1 MNKYQENQDGTTE
14 ITLCN
19 GFKTIVDSEFVPLL
33 KNYHWWSKSGRVQG
47 YLLGTSGPTRKNV
60 YMSRLIML
68 HKSDDSEEEPEAIDH
83 INGDPFDNR
92 ISNLRPCTLQ
102 FNSSILAAR
111 KRKREFPRFI
121 YKVKDR
127 FDVQIRSKL
136 LPKNIYKSFYDLE
149 EAQEFVEEQMKQI
162 KEDYERPRK
171 LQEALKFLDKLLP
184 TDNKDYQ
191 AYCCGM

>member
-1 MNKYQENQDGTTE
+1 MNTYKENPDNTTT

-33 KNYHWWSKSGRVQG
+33 KQYHWWSKSGRVQG
-47 YLLGTSGPTRKNV
+47 YLLGTSGHNRKNV
-60 YMSRLIML
+60 YLSRLIML
-68 HKSDDSEEEPEAIDH
+68 HQNSSEEEPEAIDH

-111 KRKREFPRFI
+111 KRKRNLPRFI
-121 YKVKDR
+121 YKVGDK
-127 FDVQIRSKL
+127 FDVQIKSLL
-136 LPKNIYKSFYDLE
+136 LPKNVYKRFYDLE
-149 EAQEFVEEQMKQI
+149 EAEKFVEEQMKQI
-162 KEDYERPRK
+162 KEDYEKPMK
-171 LQEALKFLDKLLP
+171 LKNALKYLDSLLP
-184 TDNKDYQ
+184 TDNKEEYQ